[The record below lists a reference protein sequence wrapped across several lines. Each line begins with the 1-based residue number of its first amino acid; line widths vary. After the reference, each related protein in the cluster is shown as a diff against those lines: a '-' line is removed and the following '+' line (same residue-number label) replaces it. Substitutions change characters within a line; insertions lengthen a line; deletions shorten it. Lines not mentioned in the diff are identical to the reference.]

1 MVNHKSKK
9 SRSLKKHGTRQHGTR
24 KQGTRKQG
32 DTKMEKKHGLGSSGI
47 RIISVGRENVD
58 EANNLMMNKHAM
70 VEFFHPQ
77 CGHCK
82 ALEPTWK
89 QMCFEIKKNYKGD
102 AVIAAVDCS
111 QQDVLNRLHI
121 DKKFRAFPT
130 ISHMHHGK
138 HQHEFE
144 DERTKDKLLEYAES
158 KLPIMRQVERDLET
172 VVEPMLTPSI
182 MVRPSAVGPD
192 FIGPEVAKAMKKTGK
207 KSTKGKRKSKRK
219 TVRKTAGKRG
229 KKTKQSGGYRY
240 RKNNKN

>member
-1 MVNHKSKK
+1 MVNHKSRK
-9 SRSLKKHGTRQHGTR
+9 SRSLKKRGTHQHGTR
-24 KQGTRKQG
+24 KQETRKQG
-32 DTKMEKKHGLGSSGI
+32 THKQGHTKMEKKHGLGSSGI
-47 RIISVGRENVD
+47 RILSVGRENID

-89 QMCFEIKKNYKGD
+89 QMCFELKKNYRGD
-102 AVIAAVDCS
+102 AVIASVDCS

-138 HQHEFE
+138 HQHEYA
-144 DERTKDKLLEYAES
+144 DERTKEKLLEYAES
-158 KLPIMRQVERDLET
+158 KLPIMRQVKRDLET

-192 FIGPEVAKAMKKTGK
+192 FVGPEVAKAMKKTRKTTGKGKGK
-207 KSTKGKRKSKRK
+207 KKRKGKFSK
-219 TVRKTAGKRG
+219 KTA
-229 KKTKQSGGYRY
+229 KKKKQSGGYRY
-240 RKNNKN
+240 RKK